1 MSFKTL
7 EMIVLEHDLPEYAL
21 LRGDLGTVVHVYEKG
36 GLEVEFVTAGG
47 RTEAVVTLRETD
59 VRPAGDSDLVS
70 VRPAR
75 RSA

>member
-36 GLEVEFVTAGG
+36 G
-47 RTEAVVTLRETD
+47 
-59 VRPAGDSDLVS
+59 S
-70 VRPAR
+70 
-75 RSA
+75 RSSS